1 MPGRDQGVGYM
12 GKRAR
17 AFVAVLLV
25 VAAIGQPIGAATPE
39 EGGRFWDDDGT
50 THEGNIEAIA
60 AIEVT
65 LGCVQE
71 GTAYC
76 PDLSVTRAQMASFL
90 ARAFNLT
97 PAGGTPFTDVSA
109 TNVHLQNIN
118 AIRNAGIT
126 LGCNADGSRFC
137 PNEFVNRAQMGSFL
151 ARARGL
157 SPIASG
163 NFQDLGG
170 WDAHAGNINAIAA
183 DGITLGCTADG
194 RFYCPANLV
203 TRGQMAS
210 FLARGL
216 DLTPVAVA
224 PRLDLDGFMTCAGD
238 ECTGSGS
245 YPADTPFFIRHGFRI
260 DEGDPDYDAIAA
272 DPDTGFVLFLDDDE
286 LPSTTVT
293 STFRDQI
300 ARWDI
305 IDFPAGLSGE
315 HEIEAQWIKLGSVVQ
330 VAFITIDFG

>member
-1 MPGRDQGVGYM
+1 M
-12 GKRAR
+12 GKRGT
-17 AFVAVLLV
+17 AFATLV
-25 VAAIGQPIGAATPE
+25 VLTALIGLPAIAGTPE

-50 THEGNIEAIA
+50 THEPNIEAIA

-90 ARAFNLT
+90 ARAFELT
-97 PAGGTPFTDVSA
+97 EVGGSPFTDVTA
-109 TNVHLQNIN
+109 TNVHIGNIN

-126 LGCNADGSRFC
+126 LGCSADGTKFC
-137 PNEFVNRAQMGSFL
+137 PNEFVSRAQMGSFL
-151 ARARGL
+151 ARALGL

-163 NFQDLGG
+163 GFQDLTG

-210 FLARGL
+210 FLARAL
-216 DLTPVAVA
+216 DLSAVAVA
-224 PRLDLDGFMTCAGD
+224 PRLDLSDFMTCDVDDCA
-238 ECTGSGS
+238 GSGN
-245 YPADTPFFIRHGFRI
+245 YPADSPFFIRHGFEI
-260 DEGDPDYDAIAA
+260 GEDDPDYEAIGA
-272 DPDTGFVLFLDDDE
+272 DPNTGFVLFLDGDE
-286 LPSTTVT
+286 LPSTTIT
-293 STFRDQI
+293 STFRDGI
-300 ARWDI
+300 ARWDV
-305 IDFPAGLSGE
+305 IDFRVGLTGV
-315 HEIEAQWIKLGSVVQ
+315 HEFEAQWLKLGAVVQ
-330 VAFITIDFG
+330 VAIIEIDFG